1 MYRTFF
7 GFTEKPFGLT
17 PDPRFVYLSRNHS
30 EVFAH
35 LWYGLHHGG
44 GFVALTGEVGTGKTT
59 MLRVLLSRLDPEKWR
74 SALVFNPAHTGGGLL
89 KEVLREFG
97 LSCGGDD
104 HCRLV
109 RTLTAFLLRENAAG
123 RSALLVLD
131 EAQNLLPAVLEE
143 VRLLSNLE
151 TESRKLL
158 HIVLA
163 GQPELNGLLRRPG
176 LRQLNQ
182 RISVRYHLRGMDA
195 ADTRSYI
202 RHRLMRAGADPA
214 PVFSSGALVAIHC
227 LSGGIPRLINQICDR
242 CLLIGFTS
250 ERPSVTKSMVRAAW
264 RELGMGVGRFDA
276 LLRRP
281 VLRYFSLTILLLFL
295 VFWGFSSFFRAGS
308 AGFFAQQVAPET
320 QGDRTTGSRQA
331 RHADRRTADTAF
343 NALADVWQVAPLS
356 DGEMIGDL
364 QDLWIAAGVRG
375 LRVSRIEGPLS
386 AMLRINY
393 PLMIEISD
401 GDGTRLLAVVRE
413 RFGNFAIVPSLNGLP
428 HAGLEELEPLFT
440 GRAFLFWRNTLDLSP
455 VFSPGAG
462 KRRIGDLQRLLM
474 EAGSPVSRIDGVYD
488 RRTIEAV
495 KDFQRRQ
502 GLPSEETL
510 GMETLLLLYQAAGR
524 YEVPK
529 LRG

>member
-1 MYRTFF
+1 MYRDFY
-7 GFTEKPFGLT
+7 GFTEEPFGLT
-17 PDPRFVYLSRNHS
+17 PDPRFVYLSKNHS

-44 GFVALTGEVGTGKTT
+44 GFIALTGEIGAGKTT
-59 MLRVLLSRLDPEKWR
+59 MLRVLLSRLDPAKWR
-74 SALVFNPAHTGGGLL
+74 SALVFNPALTGDSLL

-104 HCRLV
+104 HCRRV
-109 RTLTAFLLRENAAG
+109 RTLTAFLLREAAAG

-131 EAQNLLPAVLEE
+131 EAQNLLPEVLEE
-143 VRLLSNLE
+143 IRLLSNLE

-163 GQPELNGLLRRPG
+163 GQPELNRLLRRPG
-176 LRQLNQ
+176 LHQLNQ
-182 RISVRYHLRGMDA
+182 RISVRYHLRGMDV

-202 RHRLMRAGADPA
+202 RHRLLRAGAEPA
-214 PVFSSGALVAIHC
+214 PVFSAGALRAIHR
-227 LSGGIPRLINQICDR
+227 LSGGIPRLVNQICDR

-250 ERPSVTKSMVRAAW
+250 ERPSVSRSMVRAAW
-264 RELGMGVGRFDA
+264 RELGMGVGRFNA
-276 LLRRP
+276 LLHKP
-281 VLRYFSLTILLLFL
+281 VLRYFSFASLLLSL
-295 VFWGFSSFFRAGS
+295 VFWALSSYFLAGS
-308 AGFFAQQVAPET
+308 ARFFAQPVAPAA
-320 QGDRTTGSRQA
+320 QGDRSSGGRQA
-331 RHADRRTADTAF
+331 RHADRWAAVTAF
-343 NALADVWQVAPLS
+343 NALADVWQVAPLP
-356 DGEMIGDL
+356 DGEKIGDL
-364 QDLWIAAGVRG
+364 QDLWVAAGVRG
-375 LRVSRIEGPLS
+375 LRVSRIEGPLA
-386 AMLRINY
+386 AMLRLNY

-401 GDGTRLLAVVRE
+401 GNGPRLLTLVRE
-413 RFGNFAIVPSLNGLP
+413 RFGNFAIAPPLNGLP

-440 GRAFLFWRNTLDLSP
+440 GRAFLFWRNALDLSP
-455 VFSPGAG
+455 VFSPGARE
-462 KRRIGDLQRLLM
+462 RRIGDLQRLLM
-474 EAGSPVSRIDGVYD
+474 EAGSPVFRIDGIYG

-502 GLPSEETL
+502 GLPSDETL